1 MSCHYPPPPP
11 PAHHPPSSRLS
22 LFCRPSITPSSIL
35 PNIQFVL
42 LHFADEAA
50 AHLLSMF
57 QEEDAIFTDS
67 PDAGSPSVCDD
78 ALFVE
83 GIEVCKVQAT
93 KVEQLLT
100 WAASFAVY
108 AQKTNRKVENAA
120 CVLLRFVLGTDFI
133 KTPKKLEGVP
143 ELLNSCM

>member
-1 MSCHYPPPPP
+1 MYAIDFVWKFHYRSWHCFREIEKEKQLILLRNVPYHPPFHVMPLPPPP

-83 GIEVCKVQAT
+83 GI
-93 KVEQLLT
+93 
-100 WAASFAVY
+100 
-108 AQKTNRKVENAA
+108 
-120 CVLLRFVLGTDFI
+120 
-133 KTPKKLEGVP
+133 
-143 ELLNSCM
+143 